1 MIVMSTISN
10 NRAVSSRNRMAGL
23 MSGLETEELVKAM
36 TANTKNRINSKQQK
50 LQTLQ
55 WKQDGYR
62 SIISK
67 IKDFQNKYLNLDSDT
82 SIKANKILKKCI
94 STSSNDKITATA
106 AAGAVPAKYTI
117 REAAAAK
124 TASVTS
130 GGSVAGGSI
139 KLDFSDA
146 KNGKNYEVKIKLDG
160 AQRTIVFAGGK
171 DAAETQQNFL
181 DAANSAISDIVHTG
195 QKFEINDESRM
206 VFNGAGDGIYHVF
219 EITDGGD
226 NMEEGLGI
234 DGDRISRISNSAK
247 LGDIGFNN
255 KLVSEDGKYNIN
267 INGVSFE
274 FTEDTTVSEMVNK
287 INTSDAGVKIT
298 FSNVS
303 QSFTLETKDTGA
315 GQELNLYQTGGT
327 LLNSLFNISSDK
339 LGVSSADS
347 AKIEYAI
354 NGSYTQKIDD
364 TKLKSGFE
372 STDDKFKFTLN
383 IDGKDRTFEW
393 DLSDVLKKKDDGEE
407 YTTTEISKAL
417 QAKLDAELAEDD
429 MGGRDVI
436 DLEIKYDSNGLTLTS
451 YDHKFTV
458 VDSNFAL
465 EPGKTNERMV
475 NGDEMYVIAP
485 GVKNMKFKV
494 GDDEIEVTAS
504 KEAGISIKDLADKG
518 LFNIRSD
525 GTLVASREVTAADDN
540 AKAMFDKYFG
550 GKETL
555 VPATSS
561 DVYTAYGSN
570 STLEVSTD
578 GENFTKYTSA
588 TNLFTFDGTTINL
601 TDVKEFK
608 AETDED
614 FITVETKKDSSG
626 IKDVIKGFVEDYN
639 KLIEDLYKE
648 VNTKRPQKNKAYFD
662 PLTDE
667 QKDEMESDE
676 IEKWEEQA
684 KQGLLYR
691 DNNIQK
697 FLSEIRGVMAKGIG
711 GFTLKDMG
719 VELTKDWRDNG
730 KLEIKEDKLDSAI
743 EAYGDKI
750 ADFFTGPDGLASR
763 LESTIDKAIS
773 TKTKRYG
780 YLTSLAGMENTKT
793 DTDNQ
798 IYKEMQSIQSIIDKL
813 NEKYEKEQ
821 DRYWNQFTA
830 LEKYMAQMQQQ
841 ASYFMQE

>member
-1 MIVMSTISN
+1 MSTIS
-10 NRAVSSRNRMAGL
+10 SSQNRMAGL
-23 MSGLETEELVKAM
+23 ISGLETEDLVKAM

-67 IKDFQNKYLNLDSDT
+67 ISDFKNKYLDLTSSS
-82 SIKANKILKKCI
+82 SIKANAILKKCLA
-94 STSSNDKITATA
+94 TSSNDKISATA
-106 AAGAVPAKYTI
+106 SAGATPAKYTI
-117 REAAAAK
+117 REATAAK
-124 TASVTS
+124 TASVNS
-130 GGSVAGGSI
+130 GGAVAGGSI
-139 KLDFSDA
+139 KLDCEKA
-146 KNGKNYEVKIKLDG
+146 KKGKNYEVTLKLDG
-160 AQRTIVFAGGK
+160 AEKTIVFTGGANA
-171 DAAETQQNFL
+171 DETKQNFL
-181 DAANSAISDIVHTG
+181 DAANNAISDITRPN
-195 QKFEINDESRM
+195 QKFVINDESRL
-206 VFNGAGDGIYHVF
+206 VFDGAGDNIYHTF
-219 EITDGGD
+219 EITNGGE
-226 NMEEGLGI
+226 NMKEALGL
-234 DGDRISRISNSAK
+234 DSDKISRVSKSAK
-247 LGDIGFNN
+247 LGEIGFNN

-274 FTEDTTVSEMVNK
+274 FTEDTTVAEMMNK
-287 INTSDAGVKIT
+287 INASDAGVT
-298 FSNVS
+298 MSFSTVN

-315 GQELNLYQTGGT
+315 GQELNMYQTGGN

-364 TKLKSGFE
+364 TKLKSGFDE
-372 STDDKFKFTLN
+372 GEKFSFTLN
-383 IDGKDRTFEW
+383 IDGKDRKFEW
-393 DLSDVLKKKDDGEE
+393 DMSDILPKKEDGEE
-407 YTTTEISKAL
+407 YSAKEINASLQEKLAL
-417 QAKLDAELAEDD
+417 ELADD
-429 MGGRDVI
+429 SMAGKNVL
-436 DLEIKYDSNGLTLTS
+436 DLEISYGSNGLTLS
-451 YDHKFTV
+451 SSDHKFTV
-458 VDSNFAL
+458 VDSNFGL
-465 EPGKTNERMV
+465 EVGKTNEKMV

-485 GVKNMKFKV
+485 DVKSMKFKV
-494 GDDEIEVTAS
+494 GDEEIEVTAS
-504 KEAGISIKDLADKG
+504 KKAGISIKDLADKG

-525 GTLVASREVTAADDN
+525 GTLVATGEITAVDDN
-540 AKAMFDKYFG
+540 AKAMFEKYFG

-555 VPATSS
+555 SPAADN

-578 GENFTKYTSA
+578 GENFTTYTSA

-601 TDVKEFK
+601 TNVKEFK

-614 FITVETKKDSSG
+614 YITVETKKDNSG
-626 IKDVIKGFVEDYN
+626 IKDVLKSFVEDYN
-639 KLIEDLYKE
+639 KLLEDLYKE

-667 QKDEMESDE
+667 QKEEMDDKE

-697 FLSEIRGVMAKGIG
+697 FLSEIRGVMSSAIG
-711 GFTLKDMG
+711 GFTLRDMG
-719 VELTKDWRDNG
+719 IKLTSDWRDNG
-730 KLEIKEDKLDSAI
+730 KLEIDEAKMDSAI

-750 ADFFTGPDGLASR
+750 ADFFTGTNGLAAK
-763 LESTIDKAIS
+763 LENTVDKAIS
-773 TKTKRYG
+773 TKTKKYG
-780 YLTSLAGMENTKT
+780 YLTSLAGMTNTKT

-798 IYKEMQSIQSIIDKL
+798 IYKEMQSIQKIIDKL

-821 DRYWNQFTA
+821 DRYWKQFTA
-830 LEKYMAQMQQQ
+830 LEKYMSVMQQQ

>member
-1 MIVMSTISN
+1 MSTISN
-10 NRAVSSRNRMAGL
+10 NSNRSVSSPNRMAGL
-23 MSGLETEELVKAM
+23 MSGLETEDIVKAM
-36 TANTKNRINSKQQK
+36 SANTKNRINSKQQK

-67 IKDFQNKYLNLDSDT
+67 ISDFKNKYLDLTSSS
-82 SIKANKILKKCI
+82 SIKANAILKKCLA
-94 STSSNDKITATA
+94 TSSNDKITATA
-106 AAGAVPAKYTI
+106 SAGATPAKYTI
-117 REAAAAK
+117 REATAAK
-124 TASVTS
+124 TASVSS

-146 KNGKNYEVKIKLDG
+146 KRGKNYEVNVKLDG
-160 AQRTIVFAGGK
+160 AVKTVVFTGG
-171 DAAETQQNFL
+171 ANAEETKQNFL
-181 DAANSAISDIVHTG
+181 DAANNAISDIVHTG

-206 VFNGAGDGIYHVF
+206 VFNGAGDKIYHTF

-226 NMEEGLGI
+226 NMEEALGI
-234 DGDRISRISNSAK
+234 DGDRISRISKSAK
-247 LGDIGFNN
+247 LGEIGFDN

-274 FTEDTTVSEMVNK
+274 FTEDTTVSEMLNK
-287 INTSDAGVKIT
+287 INTSNAGVT
-298 FSNVS
+298 MSFSTVN

-315 GQELNLYQTGGT
+315 GQELNIYQTGGT

-364 TKLKSGFE
+364 SKLKNGFE
-372 STDDKFKFTLN
+372 ETDDKFKFTLN

-407 YTTTEISKAL
+407 YSTTEISKAL
-417 QAKLDAELAEDD
+417 QAKLDMELAEDD
-429 MGGRDVI
+429 MNGRDVI

-451 YDHKFTV
+451 NDHKFTI

-465 EPGKTNERMV
+465 DVGKTNEKMV

-485 GVKNMKFKV
+485 DVKSMKFKV
-494 GDDEIEVTAS
+494 GDEEIEVTAS
-504 KEAGISIKDLADKG
+504 KNAGISIKDLADKG

-525 GTLVASREVTAADDN
+525 GTLVASREVTAVDDN
-540 AKAMFDKYFG
+540 AKDMFDKYFG

-555 VPATSS
+555 VPAAGN

-570 STLEVSTD
+570 STIDVSTD
-578 GENFTKYTSA
+578 GEHFTTYTSA

-601 TDVKEFK
+601 TNVKEFK

-614 FITVETKKDSSG
+614 YITVETKKDTSG
-626 IKDVIKGFVEDYN
+626 IKDVLKGFVEDYN
-639 KLIEDLYKE
+639 NLIGDLYKE
-648 VNTKRPQKNKAYFD
+648 VSTKRPQKNKAYFD

-667 QKDEMESDE
+667 QKDEMDADE
-676 IEKWEEQA
+676 IEKWEDQA

-697 FLSEIRGVMAKGIG
+697 FLTEIRGVMSRGIG
-711 GFTLKDMG
+711 GFTLRDMG
-719 VELTKDWRDNG
+719 IKLTDNWRDNG
-730 KLEIKEDKLDSAI
+730 KLEIDEAKMDSAI

-750 ADFFTGPDGLASR
+750 ADFFTGSDGLAAR
-763 LESTIDKAIS
+763 LERTVDKAIS
-773 TKTKRYG
+773 TKTKNYG

-798 IYKEMQSIQSIIDKL
+798 IYKEMQSIQNIIDKL
-813 NEKYEKEQ
+813 NEKYESEQ
-821 DRYWNQFTA
+821 ERYWSQFTA

>member
-1 MIVMSTISN
+1 MSTISN
-10 NRAVSSRNRMAGL
+10 NTNRATSSRNRMAGL
-23 MSGLETEELVKAM
+23 ISGLETEDLVKAM
-36 TANTKNRINSKQQK
+36 SANTKNRINSKQQK

-67 IKDFQNKYLNLDSDT
+67 ISDFKNKYLDLTSSS
-82 SIKANKILKKCI
+82 SIKANAILKKCLA
-94 STSSNDKITATA
+94 TSSNDKITATA
-106 AAGAVPAKYTI
+106 SAGATPAKYTI
-117 REAAAAK
+117 REASAAK

-130 GGSVAGGSI
+130 GGAVAGGSI

-146 KNGKNYEVKIKLDG
+146 KKDKNYEVKIKLDG
-160 AQRTIVFAGGK
+160 ATKTIVFAGG
-171 DAAETQQNFL
+171 ANEAETKQNFL
-181 DAANSAISDIVHTG
+181 DAANNAIADIVRPN

-206 VFNGAGDGIYHVF
+206 VFNGAGDNIYHTF
-219 EITDGGD
+219 EITDGGE
-226 NMEEGLGI
+226 NMEEALGI
-234 DGDRISRISNSAK
+234 DGDRISRISKSAK

-255 KLVSEDGKYNIN
+255 KLVSEDGKFNIN
-267 INGVSFE
+267 INGIAFE
-274 FTEDTTVSEMVNK
+274 FTEDTTVSEMLNT
-287 INTSDAGVKIT
+287 INTSDAGVTIS
-298 FSNVS
+298 FSTVG

-315 GQELNLYQTGGT
+315 GQELNMYQTGGN

-364 TKLKSGFE
+364 TKLKNGF
-372 STDDKFKFTLN
+372 DDGEKFTFTLN
-383 IDGKDRTFEW
+383 IDGKDRKFEW
-393 DLSDVLKKKDDGEE
+393 DLSKVLKKRDDGEE
-407 YTTTEISKAL
+407 YSASEINKAL
-417 QAKLDAELAEDD
+417 QNKLKTELADD
-429 MGGRDVI
+429 SASGKDVL
-436 DLEIKYDSNGLTLTS
+436 DLDIKYDANGLTLS
-451 YDHKFTV
+451 SSDHKFTV

-465 EPGKTNERMV
+465 EVGKTNERMV

-485 GVKNMKFKV
+485 DVKSMKFKV
-494 GDDEIEVTAS
+494 GDNEIEVTAS
-504 KEAGISIKDLADKG
+504 KKAGISIKDLADKG

-525 GTLVASREVTAADDN
+525 GTLVASTEVTALDDN
-540 AKAMFDKYFG
+540 AKAMFEKYFG

-555 VPATSS
+555 TPAADN

-578 GENFTKYTSA
+578 GEHFTTYTSA

-601 TDVKEFK
+601 SNVKEFK

-614 FITVETKKDSSG
+614 YITVETKKDTSG
-626 IKDVIKGFVEDYN
+626 IKDVLKGFVEDYN

-667 QKDEMESDE
+667 QKEEMDADE
-676 IEKWEEQA
+676 IEKWEDQA

-697 FLSEIRGVMAKGIG
+697 FLTEIRGVMSRGID
-711 GFTLKDMG
+711 GFTLRDMG
-719 VELTKDWRDNG
+719 IKLTDNWRDNG
-730 KLEIKEDKLDSAI
+730 KLEIDEAKMDSAI

-750 ADFFTGPDGLASR
+750 ADFFTGPNGLAAK

-773 TKTKRYG
+773 TKTKKYG

-798 IYKEMQSIQSIIDKL
+798 IYKEMQSIQNIIDKL

>member
-1 MIVMSTISN
+1 MSSP
-10 NRAVSSRNRMAGL
+10 NRMAGL
-23 MSGLETEELVKAM
+23 MSGLETEDIVKAM
-36 TANTKNRINSKQQK
+36 SANTKNRINSKQQK

-67 IKDFQNKYLNLDSDT
+67 ISDFKNKYLDLTSSS
-82 SIKANKILKKCI
+82 SIKANAILKKCLA
-94 STSSNDKITATA
+94 TSSNDKITATA
-106 AAGAVPAKYTI
+106 SAGATPAKYTI
-117 REAAAAK
+117 REATAAK
-124 TASVTS
+124 TASVSS

-146 KNGKNYEVKIKLDG
+146 KRGKNYEVNVKLDG
-160 AQRTIVFAGGK
+160 AVKTVVFTGG
-171 DAAETQQNFL
+171 ANAEETKQNFL
-181 DAANSAISDIVHTG
+181 DAANNAISDIVHTG

-206 VFNGAGDGIYHVF
+206 VFNGAGDKIYHTF

-226 NMEEGLGI
+226 NMEEALGI
-234 DGDRISRISNSAK
+234 DGDRISRISKSAK
-247 LGDIGFNN
+247 LGEIGFDN

-274 FTEDTTVSEMVNK
+274 FTEDTTVSEMLNK
-287 INTSDAGVKIT
+287 INTSNAGVT
-298 FSNVS
+298 MSFSTVN

-315 GQELNLYQTGGT
+315 GQELNIYQTGGT

-364 TKLKSGFE
+364 SKLKNGFE
-372 STDDKFKFTLN
+372 ETDDKFKFTLN

-407 YTTTEISKAL
+407 YSTTEISKAL
-417 QAKLDAELAEDD
+417 QAKLDMELAEDD
-429 MGGRDVI
+429 MNGRDVI

-451 YDHKFTV
+451 NDHKFTI

-465 EPGKTNERMV
+465 DVGKTNEKMV

-485 GVKNMKFKV
+485 DVKSMKFKV
-494 GDDEIEVTAS
+494 GDEEIEVTAS
-504 KEAGISIKDLADKG
+504 KNAGISIKDLADKG

-525 GTLVASREVTAADDN
+525 GTLVASREVTAVDDN
-540 AKAMFDKYFG
+540 AKDMFDKYFG

-555 VPATSS
+555 VPAAGN

-570 STLEVSTD
+570 STIDVSTD
-578 GENFTKYTSA
+578 GEHFTTYTSA

-601 TDVKEFK
+601 TNVKEFK

-614 FITVETKKDSSG
+614 YITVETKKDTSG
-626 IKDVIKGFVEDYN
+626 IKDVLKGFVEDYN
-639 KLIEDLYKE
+639 NLIGDLYKE
-648 VNTKRPQKNKAYFD
+648 VSTKRPQKNKAYFD

-667 QKDEMESDE
+667 QKDEMDADE
-676 IEKWEEQA
+676 IEKWEDQA

-697 FLSEIRGVMAKGIG
+697 FLTEIRGVMSRGIG
-711 GFTLKDMG
+711 GFTLRDMG
-719 VELTKDWRDNG
+719 IKLTDNWRDNG
-730 KLEIKEDKLDSAI
+730 KLEIDEAKMDSAI

-750 ADFFTGPDGLASR
+750 ADFFTGSDGLAAR
-763 LESTIDKAIS
+763 LERTVDKAIS
-773 TKTKRYG
+773 TKTKNYG

-798 IYKEMQSIQSIIDKL
+798 IYKEMQSIQNIIDKL
-813 NEKYEKEQ
+813 NEKYESEQ
-821 DRYWNQFTA
+821 ERYWSQFTA

>member
-1 MIVMSTISN
+1 MSTISN
-10 NRAVSSRNRMAGL
+10 NSSRSVSSPNRMAGL
-23 MSGLETEELVKAM
+23 MSGLETEDIVKAM

-67 IKDFQNKYLNLDSDT
+67 ISDFKDKYLNLT
-82 SIKANKILKKCI
+82 SSSSVKANAILKKCLT
-94 STSSNDKITATA
+94 TSSNDKITATA
-106 AAGAVPAKYTI
+106 SAGATPAKYTI

-124 TASVTS
+124 TASVSS

-146 KNGKNYEVKIKLDG
+146 KEGKNYEVKVKLDG
-160 AQRTIVFAGGK
+160 SVKTVVFTGG
-171 DAAETQQNFL
+171 ANAEETKQNFL
-181 DAANSAISDIVHTG
+181 DAANNAISDIVHTG

-206 VFNGAGDGIYHVF
+206 VFNGNGDNIYHTF
-219 EITDGGD
+219 EITDGGA

-234 DGDRISRISNSAK
+234 DGDRISRISKSAK
-247 LGDIGFNN
+247 LGDIGFDN

-274 FTEDTTVSEMVNK
+274 FTEDTTVSEMLNK
-287 INTSDAGVKIT
+287 INTSDAGVT
-298 FSNVS
+298 MSFSTVG
-303 QSFTLETKDTGA
+303 QSFTLESKDTGA
-315 GQELNLYQTGGT
+315 GQELNIYQTGGT

-364 TKLKSGFE
+364 SKLKSGFE

-393 DLSDVLKKKDDGEE
+393 DMSDILPKPDDGEE
-407 YTTTEISKAL
+407 YSASEINAAL
-417 QAKLDAELAEDD
+417 QDKLALQLADDDVAGKGKLDLK
-429 MGGRDVI
+429 I
-436 DLEIKYDSNGLTLTS
+436 SYDSNGLTLTS

-485 GVKNMKFKV
+485 DVKSMKFKV
-494 GDDEIEVTAS
+494 GGNEIEVTAS
-504 KEAGISIKDLADKG
+504 KNTGISIKDLADNG

-525 GTLVASREVTAADDN
+525 GTLVASCEITAVDDN

-555 VPATSS
+555 VPALDN

-570 STLEVSTD
+570 STIDVSTD
-578 GENFTKYTSA
+578 GEHFTTYTSA

-614 FITVETKKDSSG
+614 YITVETQKDTSG
-626 IKDVIKGFVEDYN
+626 IKDVLKGFVEDYN
-639 KLIEDLYKE
+639 KLLEDLYGE
-648 VNTKRPQKNKAYFD
+648 INTKRPQKNKAYFD

-667 QKDEMESDE
+667 QKDEMDADE

-697 FLSEIRGVMAKGIG
+697 FLTEIRGVMSVGIN
-711 GFTLKDMG
+711 GFTLRDMG
-719 VELTKDWRDNG
+719 IKLTDNWRDNG
-730 KLEIKEDKLDSAI
+730 KLEIDESKMDSAI

-750 ADFFTGPDGLASR
+750 ADFFTGENGLAAK
-763 LESTIDKAIS
+763 LENTIDKAIS
-773 TKTKRYG
+773 TRTKKYG
-780 YLTSLAGMENTKT
+780 YLTSLAGMANTKT

-798 IYKEMQSIQSIIDKL
+798 IYKQMQSIQDIIDKL
-813 NEKYEKEQ
+813 NEKYESEQ
-821 DRYWNQFTA
+821 ERYWSQFTA

>member
-1 MIVMSTISN
+1 MSTISN
-10 NRAVSSRNRMAGL
+10 NSNRSVSSPNRMAGL
-23 MSGLETEELVKAM
+23 MSGLETEDIVKAM

-67 IKDFQNKYLNLDSDT
+67 ISDFKNKYLDLTSSS
-82 SIKANKILKKCI
+82 SIKANAILKKCLA
-94 STSSNDKITATA
+94 TSSNDKITATA
-106 AAGAVPAKYTI
+106 SAGATPAKYTI
-117 REAAAAK
+117 REATAAK
-124 TASVTS
+124 TASVSS

-146 KNGKNYEVKIKLDG
+146 KRGKNYEVNVKLDG
-160 AQRTIVFAGGK
+160 AVKTVVFTGG
-171 DAAETQQNFL
+171 ANAEETKQNFL
-181 DAANSAISDIVHTG
+181 DAANNAISDIVHTG

-206 VFNGAGDGIYHVF
+206 VFNGAGDKIYHTF

-226 NMEEGLGI
+226 NMEEALGI
-234 DGDRISRISNSAK
+234 DGDRISRISKSAK
-247 LGDIGFNN
+247 LGEIGFDN

-274 FTEDTTVSEMVNK
+274 FTEDTTVSEMLNK
-287 INTSDAGVKIT
+287 INTSNAGVT
-298 FSNVS
+298 MSFSTVG

-315 GQELNLYQTGGT
+315 GQELNIYQTGGT

-364 TKLKSGFE
+364 SKLKNGFE
-372 STDDKFKFTLN
+372 ETDDKFKFTLN

-393 DLSDVLKKKDDGEE
+393 DMSDILPKPDDGEE
-407 YTTTEISKAL
+407 YSASEINAAL
-417 QAKLDAELAEDD
+417 QDKLALQLADDDMAGKGKLDLK
-429 MGGRDVI
+429 I
-436 DLEIKYDSNGLTLTS
+436 SYDSNGLTLTS
-451 YDHKFTV
+451 YDHKFTI

-465 EPGKTNERMV
+465 DPGKTNEKMV

-485 GVKNMKFKV
+485 DVKSMKFKV
-494 GDDEIEVTAS
+494 GDEEIEVTAS
-504 KEAGISIKDLADKG
+504 KKAGISIKDLADKG

-525 GTLVASREVTAADDN
+525 GTLVASREVTAVDDN

-555 VPATSS
+555 VPAAGN

-570 STLEVSTD
+570 STIDVSTD
-578 GENFTKYTSA
+578 GEHFTTYTSA

-601 TDVKEFK
+601 TNVKEFK

-614 FITVETKKDSSG
+614 YITVETKKDTSG
-626 IKDVIKGFVEDYN
+626 IKDVLKGFVEDYN
-639 KLIEDLYKE
+639 NLIGDLYKE
-648 VNTKRPQKNKAYFD
+648 VSTKRPQKNKAYFD

-667 QKDEMESDE
+667 QKDEMDADE
-676 IEKWEEQA
+676 IEKWEDQA

-697 FLSEIRGVMAKGIG
+697 FLTEIRGVMSRGIN
-711 GFTLKDMG
+711 GFTLRDMG
-719 VELTKDWRDNG
+719 IKLTDNWRDNG
-730 KLEIKEDKLDSAI
+730 KLEIDEAKMDSAI

-750 ADFFTGPDGLASR
+750 ADFFTGSDGLAAR
-763 LESTIDKAIS
+763 LEKTVDKAIS
-773 TKTKRYG
+773 TKTKNYG

-798 IYKEMQSIQSIIDKL
+798 IYKEMQSIQNIIDKL
-813 NEKYEKEQ
+813 NEKYESEQ
-821 DRYWNQFTA
+821 ERYWSQFTA

>member
-1 MIVMSTISN
+1 MSTISN
-10 NRAVSSRNRMAGL
+10 NSNRAVSSRNRMAGL
-23 MSGLETEELVKAM
+23 MSGLETEDIVKAM
-36 TANTKNRINSKQQK
+36 TANTKSRINSRQQK

-67 IKDFQNKYLNLDSDT
+67 IKDFQDKYLNLT
-82 SIKANKILKKCI
+82 SPTSVKANAILKKRI
-94 STSSNDKITATA
+94 STSSNEKITATA
-106 AAGAVPAKYTI
+106 AAGASPAKYTI

-130 GGSVAGGSI
+130 GGAVAGGSI

-146 KNGKNYEVKIKLDG
+146 KKDKNYEVKIKLDG
-160 AQRTIVFAGGK
+160 AQKTIVFTGGK
-171 DAAETQQNFL
+171 NAAETQQNFL
-181 DAANSAISDIVHTG
+181 DAANNAISDIVHTG
-195 QKFEINDESRM
+195 QKFGINDESRM

-219 EITDGGD
+219 EVTDGGA
-226 NMEEGLGI
+226 NMKEGLGL

-287 INTSDAGVKIT
+287 INASDAGVKMT

-315 GQELNLYQTGGT
+315 GQELNMYQTGGN

-339 LGVSSADS
+339 LGTSSADS

-364 TKLKSGFE
+364 TKLKNGF
-372 STDDKFKFTLN
+372 DDGEKFTFTLN
-383 IDGKDRTFEW
+383 IDGKDRKFEW
-393 DLSDVLKKKDDGEE
+393 DLSKVLKKRNDGET
-407 YTTTEISKAL
+407 YSATEINEAIQSELKM
-417 QAKLDAELAEDD
+417 ELAVDD
-429 MGGRDVI
+429 VTGKGKL

-451 YDHKFTV
+451 NDHKFTV

-465 EPGKTNERMV
+465 EVGKTNEKMV
-475 NGDEMYVIAP
+475 TGDEMYVIAP
-485 GVKNMKFKV
+485 GVESMKFKV
-494 GDDEIEVTAS
+494 GDEEIEVTAS
-504 KEAGISIKDLADKG
+504 KKAGISIKDLADKG

-525 GTLVASREVTAADDN
+525 GTLVATGEITAVDTN
-540 AKAMFDKYFG
+540 AKAMFEKYFG

-555 VPATSS
+555 SPATDN
-561 DVYTAYGSN
+561 DVFTAYGSN

-614 FITVETKKDSSG
+614 LITVETKKDTSG

-648 VNTKRPQKNKAYFD
+648 TSTKRPQKNKAYFD

-667 QKDEMESDE
+667 QKDEMDADE

-697 FLSEIRGVMAKGIG
+697 FLSEIRGVMSRGIN

-719 VELTKDWRDNG
+719 VQLTENWRDNG

-750 ADFFTGPDGLASR
+750 ADFFTGSDGLAAR

-773 TKTKRYG
+773 TKTKKYG

>member
-1 MIVMSTISN
+1 MSTISN
-10 NRAVSSRNRMAGL
+10 STNRAASSRNRMAGL

-67 IKDFQNKYLNLDSDT
+67 ISEFKDKYLNLDSST
-82 SIKANKILKKCI
+82 SIKANKVLKKCVA
-94 STSSNDKITATA
+94 TSSSEKITAAA
-106 AAGAVPAKYTI
+106 AAGASPAKYTI
-117 REAAAAK
+117 REAASAK
-124 TASVTS
+124 TASVSS

-146 KNGKNYEVKIKLDG
+146 VEGKNYEVKVKLDG
-160 AQRTIVFAGGK
+160 AVKTVVFTGGK
-171 DAAETQQNFL
+171 SISETKQNFL
-181 DAANSAISDIVHTG
+181 DAANNAISDIVHTG
-195 QKFEINDESRM
+195 QKFEINNESRM
-206 VFNGAGDGIYHVF
+206 VFNGAGDNIYHVF
-219 EITDGGD
+219 EITDGGKG
-226 NMEEGLGI
+226 MKEGLGL

-247 LGDIGFNN
+247 LGDIGFKN
-255 KLVSEDGKYNIN
+255 KLFSEDGKYNIN

-287 INTSDAGVKIT
+287 INTSDAGVKMT

-315 GQELNLYQTGGT
+315 GQELSMYQTGGN

-339 LGVSSADS
+339 LGTSSADS

-364 TKLKSGFE
+364 TKLKNGFDE
-372 STDDKFKFTLN
+372 GEKFTFTLN
-383 IDGKDRTFEW
+383 IDGKDRKFDW
-393 DLSDVLKKKDDGEE
+393 DLSEKLPKRDDGEE
-407 YTTTEISKAL
+407 YTAKDINAVLQEELAL
-417 QAKLDAELAEDD
+417 QLADEDMAGKGKL
-429 MGGRDVI
+429 
-436 DLEIKYDSNGLTLTS
+436 DLEISYDSNGLTLS
-451 YDHKFTV
+451 SDDHKLTV
-458 VDSNFAL
+458 VDSNFGL
-465 EPGKTNERMV
+465 DVGKTNEKMV

-485 GVKNMKFKV
+485 GVKSMKFKV
-494 GDDEIEVTAS
+494 GDKEVEVTAS
-504 KEAGISIKDLADKG
+504 KKTGISIKDLADKG

-525 GTLVASREVTAADDN
+525 GTLVATGEITAVDAN
-540 AKAMFDKYFG
+540 AKAMFKKYFD

-555 VPATSS
+555 SPATEN
-561 DVYTAYGSN
+561 DVFTSYGSN
-570 STLEVSTD
+570 SVLEVSTD
-578 GENFTKYTSA
+578 GETFTKYTSA

-601 TDVKEFK
+601 SNVKEFK

-614 FITVETKKDSSG
+614 LITVETKKDSSG

-667 QKDEMESDE
+667 QKEEMDDDE

-691 DNNIQK
+691 DSTVEK
-697 FLSEIRGVMAKGIG
+697 FLSEIRNVMSRGIG
-711 GFTLKDMG
+711 GFTLRDMG
-719 VELTKDWRDNG
+719 VQLTENWRDNG

-750 ADFFTGPDGLASR
+750 AEFFTGSDGLAAR
-763 LESTIDKAIS
+763 LEKTIDKAIS
-773 TKTKRYG
+773 TKTKNYG

-798 IYKEMQSIQSIIDKL
+798 IYKEMKSIQDIIDKL

-821 DRYWNQFTA
+821 ERYWSQFTA

>member
-62 SIISK
+62 SVISK
-67 IKDFQNKYLNLDSDT
+67 IKDFQDKYLNLT
-82 SIKANKILKKCI
+82 SPTSVKANAILKKCT

-106 AAGAVPAKYTI
+106 SAGATPAKYTI
-117 REAAAAK
+117 REATAAK

-160 AQRTIVFAGGK
+160 AEKTIVFTGGK

-181 DAANSAISDIVHTG
+181 DAANNAISDVVHTG

-206 VFNGAGDGIYHVF
+206 VFNGAGDDIYHVF
-219 EITDGGD
+219 EITDGGE
-226 NMEEGLGI
+226 NMKEGLGI
-234 DGDRISRISNSAK
+234 DGDRISRVSNSAK
-247 LGDIGFNN
+247 LGDIGFKN

-303 QSFTLETKDTGA
+303 QSFTLETKNTGA
-315 GQELNLYQTGGT
+315 GQELSLYQTGGT

-347 AKIEYAI
+347 AKIEYTI

-364 TKLKSGFE
+364 SKLKNGF
-372 STDDKFKFTLN
+372 DDGEKFKFTLN

-393 DLSDVLKKKDDGEE
+393 DLSEKLPKRDDGEE
-407 YTTTEISKAL
+407 YTAKNINAVLQEELAL
-417 QAKLDAELAEDD
+417 QLADDGMNGKEKL
-429 MGGRDVI
+429 

-451 YDHKFTV
+451 NDHKFTV

-485 GVKNMKFKV
+485 GVKSMKFKV
-494 GDDEIEVTAS
+494 GDEEIEVTAS
-504 KEAGISIKDLADKG
+504 KKEGISIKDLADKG

-525 GTLVASREVTAADDN
+525 GTLVASREVTAVDDN
-540 AKAMFDKYFG
+540 AKAMFKKYFG

-555 VPATSS
+555 VPATSN

-578 GENFTKYTSA
+578 GEHFTKYTSA

-614 FITVETKKDSSG
+614 YITVETKKDTSG

-691 DNNIQK
+691 DTNIQK
-697 FLSEIRGVMAKGIG
+697 FLSEIRGVMSRGIG

-719 VELTKDWRDNG
+719 VQLTENWRDNG

-821 DRYWNQFTA
+821 NRYWNQFTT

>member
-1 MIVMSTISN
+1 MSSP
-10 NRAVSSRNRMAGL
+10 NRMAGL
-23 MSGLETEELVKAM
+23 MSGLETEDIVKAM

-67 IKDFQNKYLNLDSDT
+67 ISDFKNKYLDLTSSS
-82 SIKANKILKKCI
+82 SIKANAILKKCLA
-94 STSSNDKITATA
+94 TSSNDKITATA
-106 AAGAVPAKYTI
+106 SAGATPAKYTI
-117 REAAAAK
+117 REATAAK
-124 TASVTS
+124 TASVSS

-146 KNGKNYEVKIKLDG
+146 KRGKNYEVNVKLDG
-160 AQRTIVFAGGK
+160 AVKTVVFTGG
-171 DAAETQQNFL
+171 ANAEETKQNFL
-181 DAANSAISDIVHTG
+181 DAANNAISDIVHTG

-206 VFNGAGDGIYHVF
+206 VFNGAGDKIYHTF

-226 NMEEGLGI
+226 NMEEALGI
-234 DGDRISRISNSAK
+234 DGDRISRISKSAK
-247 LGDIGFNN
+247 LGEIGFDN

-274 FTEDTTVSEMVNK
+274 FTEDTTVSEMLNK
-287 INTSDAGVKIT
+287 INTSNAGVT
-298 FSNVS
+298 MSFSTVG

-315 GQELNLYQTGGT
+315 GQELNIYQTGGT

-347 AKIEYAI
+347 AKIEYAV

-364 TKLKSGFE
+364 TKLKSGFDE
-372 STDDKFKFTLN
+372 NDDKFKFTLN

-393 DLSDVLKKKDDGEE
+393 DMSDILPKPDDGEE
-407 YTTTEISKAL
+407 YSASEINAAL
-417 QAKLDAELAEDD
+417 QDKLALQLADDDMAGKGKLDLK
-429 MGGRDVI
+429 I
-436 DLEIKYDSNGLTLTS
+436 SYDSNGLTLTS
-451 YDHKFTV
+451 YDHKFTI

-465 EPGKTNERMV
+465 DPGKTNEKMV

-485 GVKNMKFKV
+485 DVKSMKFKV
-494 GDDEIEVTAS
+494 GDEEIEVTAS
-504 KEAGISIKDLADKG
+504 KKAGISIKDLADKG

-525 GTLVASREVTAADDN
+525 GTLVASREVTAVDDN

-555 VPATSS
+555 VPAAGN

-570 STLEVSTD
+570 STIDVSTD
-578 GENFTKYTSA
+578 GEHFTTYTSA

-601 TDVKEFK
+601 TNVKEFK

-614 FITVETKKDSSG
+614 YITVETKKDTSG
-626 IKDVIKGFVEDYN
+626 IKDVLKGFVEDYN
-639 KLIEDLYKE
+639 NLIGDLYKE
-648 VNTKRPQKNKAYFD
+648 VSTKRPQKNKAYFD

-667 QKDEMESDE
+667 QKDEMDADE
-676 IEKWEEQA
+676 IEKWEDQA

-697 FLSEIRGVMAKGIG
+697 FLTEIRGVMSRGIN
-711 GFTLKDMG
+711 GFTLRDMG
-719 VELTKDWRDNG
+719 IKLTDNWRDNG
-730 KLEIKEDKLDSAI
+730 KLEIDEAKMDSAI

-750 ADFFTGPDGLASR
+750 ADFFTGSDGLAAR
-763 LESTIDKAIS
+763 LEKTVDKAIS
-773 TKTKRYG
+773 TKTKNYG

-798 IYKEMQSIQSIIDKL
+798 IYKEMQSIQNIIDKL
-813 NEKYEKEQ
+813 NEKYESEQ
-821 DRYWNQFTA
+821 ERYWSQFTA

>member
-1 MIVMSTISN
+1 MSTISN
-10 NRAVSSRNRMAGL
+10 NSSRSVSSPNRMAGL
-23 MSGLETEELVKAM
+23 MSGLETEDIVKAM

-67 IKDFQNKYLNLDSDT
+67 ISDFKDKYLNLT
-82 SIKANKILKKCI
+82 SSSSVKANAILKKCLA
-94 STSSNDKITATA
+94 TSSNDKITATA
-106 AAGAVPAKYTI
+106 SAGATPAKYTI

-124 TASVTS
+124 TASVSS

-146 KNGKNYEVKIKLDG
+146 KEGKNYEVKVKLDG
-160 AQRTIVFAGGK
+160 SVKTVVFTGG
-171 DAAETQQNFL
+171 ANAEETKQNFL
-181 DAANSAISDIVHTG
+181 DAANNAISDIVHTG

-206 VFNGAGDGIYHVF
+206 VFNGNGDNIYHTF
-219 EITDGGD
+219 EITDGGA

-234 DGDRISRISNSAK
+234 DGDRISRISKSAK
-247 LGDIGFNN
+247 LGDIGFDN

-274 FTEDTTVSEMVNK
+274 FTEDTTVSEMLNK
-287 INTSDAGVKIT
+287 INTSDAGVT
-298 FSNVS
+298 MSFSTVG
-303 QSFTLETKDTGA
+303 QSFTLESKDTGA
-315 GQELNLYQTGGT
+315 GQELNIYQTGGT

-364 TKLKSGFE
+364 SKLKSGFE

-393 DLSDVLKKKDDGEE
+393 DLSDILPKPDDGEE
-407 YTTTEISKAL
+407 YSASEINAAL
-417 QAKLDAELAEDD
+417 QEKLDLQLADDD
-429 MGGRDVI
+429 MSGKEKL
-436 DLEIKYDSNGLTLTS
+436 DLKIKYDSTNGLTLTS

-475 NGDEMYVIAP
+475 NGDEMFVIAP
-485 GVKNMKFKV
+485 DVKSMKFKV
-494 GDDEIEVTAS
+494 GDEEIEVTAS
-504 KEAGISIKDLADKG
+504 KKAGISIKDLADKG

-525 GTLVASREVTAADDN
+525 GTLVASREVTAVDDN

-555 VPATSS
+555 VPAAGN

-570 STLEVSTD
+570 STIDVSTD
-578 GENFTKYTSA
+578 GEHFTTYTSA

-614 FITVETKKDSSG
+614 YITVETKKDTSG
-626 IKDVIKGFVEDYN
+626 IKDVLKGFVEDYN
-639 KLIEDLYKE
+639 KLLEDLYGE
-648 VNTKRPQKNKAYFD
+648 INTKRPQKNKAYFD

-667 QKDEMESDE
+667 QKDEMDADE

-697 FLSEIRGVMAKGIG
+697 FLTEIRGVMSVGIN
-711 GFTLKDMG
+711 GFTLRDMG
-719 VELTKDWRDNG
+719 IKLTDNWRDNG
-730 KLEIKEDKLDSAI
+730 KLEIDESKMDSAI

-750 ADFFTGPDGLASR
+750 ADFFTGENGLAAK
-763 LESTIDKAIS
+763 LENTIDKAIS
-773 TKTKRYG
+773 TRTKKYG
-780 YLTSLAGMENTKT
+780 YLTSLAGMANTKT

-798 IYKEMQSIQSIIDKL
+798 IYKQMQSIQDIIDKL
-813 NEKYEKEQ
+813 NEKYESEQ
-821 DRYWNQFTA
+821 ERYWSQFTA

>member
-1 MIVMSTISN
+1 MSTISN
-10 NRAVSSRNRMAGL
+10 NSSRSVSSPNRMAGL
-23 MSGLETEELVKAM
+23 MSGLETEDIVKAM

-67 IKDFQNKYLNLDSDT
+67 ISDFKDKYLNLT
-82 SIKANKILKKCI
+82 SSSSVKANAILKKCLA
-94 STSSNDKITATA
+94 TSSNDKITATA
-106 AAGAVPAKYTI
+106 SAGATPAKYTI

-124 TASVTS
+124 TASVSS

-146 KNGKNYEVKIKLDG
+146 KEGKNYEVKVKLDG
-160 AQRTIVFAGGK
+160 SVKTVVFTGG
-171 DAAETQQNFL
+171 ANAEETKQNFL
-181 DAANSAISDIVHTG
+181 DAANNAISDIVHTG

-206 VFNGAGDGIYHVF
+206 VFNGNGDNIYHTF
-219 EITDGGD
+219 EITDGGA

-234 DGDRISRISNSAK
+234 DGDRISRISKSAK
-247 LGDIGFNN
+247 LGDIGFDN

-274 FTEDTTVSEMVNK
+274 FTEDTTVSEMLNK
-287 INTSDAGVKIT
+287 INTSDAGVT
-298 FSNVS
+298 MSFSTVG
-303 QSFTLETKDTGA
+303 QSFTLESKDTGA
-315 GQELNLYQTGGT
+315 GQELNIYQTGGT

-364 TKLKSGFE
+364 SKLKSGFE

-393 DLSDVLKKKDDGEE
+393 DMSDILPKPNDGEE
-407 YTTTEISKAL
+407 YSASEINAAL
-417 QAKLDAELAEDD
+417 QDKLALQLADDDVAGKGKLDLK
-429 MGGRDVI
+429 I
-436 DLEIKYDSNGLTLTS
+436 SYDSNGLTLTS

-485 GVKNMKFKV
+485 DVKSMKFKV
-494 GDDEIEVTAS
+494 GGNEIEVTAS
-504 KEAGISIKDLADKG
+504 KNAGISIKDLADNG

-525 GTLVASREVTAADDN
+525 GTLVASCEVTAVDDN

-555 VPATSS
+555 VPALDN

-578 GENFTKYTSA
+578 GEHFTTYTSA

-614 FITVETKKDSSG
+614 YITVETKKDTSG
-626 IKDVIKGFVEDYN
+626 IKDVLKGFVEDYN
-639 KLIEDLYKE
+639 KLLEDLYGE
-648 VNTKRPQKNKAYFD
+648 INTKRPQKNKAYFD

-667 QKDEMESDE
+667 QKDEMDADE

-697 FLSEIRGVMAKGIG
+697 FLTEIRGVMSVGIN
-711 GFTLKDMG
+711 GFTLRDMG
-719 VELTKDWRDNG
+719 IKLTDNWRDNG
-730 KLEIKEDKLDSAI
+730 KLEIDESKMDSAI

-750 ADFFTGPDGLASR
+750 ADFFTGENGLAAK
-763 LESTIDKAIS
+763 LENTIDKAIS
-773 TKTKRYG
+773 TRTKKYG
-780 YLTSLAGMENTKT
+780 YLTSLAGMANTKT

-798 IYKEMQSIQSIIDKL
+798 IYKQMQSIQDIIDKL
-813 NEKYEKEQ
+813 NEKYESEQ
-821 DRYWNQFTA
+821 ERYWSQFTA

>member
-1 MIVMSTISN
+1 MSSP
-10 NRAVSSRNRMAGL
+10 NRMAGL
-23 MSGLETEELVKAM
+23 MSGLETEDIVKAM

-67 IKDFQNKYLNLDSDT
+67 ISDFKDKYLNLT
-82 SIKANKILKKCI
+82 SSSSVKANAILKKCLA
-94 STSSNDKITATA
+94 TSSNDKITATA
-106 AAGAVPAKYTI
+106 SAGATPAKYTI

-124 TASVTS
+124 TASVSS

-146 KNGKNYEVKIKLDG
+146 KEGKNYEVKVKLDG
-160 AQRTIVFAGGK
+160 SVKTVVFTGG
-171 DAAETQQNFL
+171 ANAEETKQNFL
-181 DAANSAISDIVHTG
+181 DAANNAISDIVHTG

-206 VFNGAGDGIYHVF
+206 VFNGNGDNIYHTF
-219 EITDGGD
+219 EITDGGA

-234 DGDRISRISNSAK
+234 DGDRISRISKSAK
-247 LGDIGFNN
+247 LGDIGFDN

-274 FTEDTTVSEMVNK
+274 FTEDTTVSEMLNK
-287 INTSDAGVKIT
+287 INTSDAGVT
-298 FSNVS
+298 MSFSTVG
-303 QSFTLETKDTGA
+303 QSFTLESKDTGA
-315 GQELNLYQTGGT
+315 GQELNIYQTGGT

-364 TKLKSGFE
+364 SKLKSGFE

-407 YTTTEISKAL
+407 YSTTEISKAL
-417 QAKLDAELAEDD
+417 QAKLDMELAEDD
-429 MGGRDVI
+429 MSGRDVI
-436 DLEIKYDSNGLTLTS
+436 DLEIEYDSNGLTLTS

-485 GVKNMKFKV
+485 DVKSMKFKV
-494 GDDEIEVTAS
+494 GGNEIEVTAS
-504 KEAGISIKDLADKG
+504 KNAGISIKDLADNG

-525 GTLVASREVTAADDN
+525 GTLVASCEITAVDDN

-555 VPATSS
+555 VPALDN

-570 STLEVSTD
+570 STIDVSTD
-578 GENFTKYTSA
+578 GEHFTTYTSA

-614 FITVETKKDSSG
+614 YITVETKKDTSG
-626 IKDVIKGFVEDYN
+626 IKDVLKGFVEDYN
-639 KLIEDLYKE
+639 KLLEDLYGE
-648 VNTKRPQKNKAYFD
+648 INTKRPQKNKAYFD

-667 QKDEMESDE
+667 QKDEMDADE

-697 FLSEIRGVMAKGIG
+697 FLTEIRGVMSVGIN
-711 GFTLKDMG
+711 GFTLRDMG
-719 VELTKDWRDNG
+719 IKLTDNWRDNG
-730 KLEIKEDKLDSAI
+730 KLEIDESKMDSAI

-750 ADFFTGPDGLASR
+750 ADFFTGENGLAAK
-763 LESTIDKAIS
+763 LENTIDKAIS
-773 TKTKRYG
+773 TRTKKYG
-780 YLTSLAGMENTKT
+780 YLTSLAGMANTKT

-798 IYKEMQSIQSIIDKL
+798 IYKQMQSIQDIIDKL
-813 NEKYEKEQ
+813 NEKYESEQ
-821 DRYWNQFTA
+821 ERYWSQFTT

>member
-1 MIVMSTISN
+1 MSTISN
-10 NRAVSSRNRMAGL
+10 NSNRSVSSPNRMAGL
-23 MSGLETEELVKAM
+23 MSGLETEDIVKAM

-67 IKDFQNKYLNLDSDT
+67 ISDFKNKYLDLTSSS
-82 SIKANKILKKCI
+82 SIKANAILKKCLA
-94 STSSNDKITATA
+94 TSSNDKITATA
-106 AAGAVPAKYTI
+106 SAGATPAKYTI
-117 REAAAAK
+117 REATAAK
-124 TASVTS
+124 TASVSS

-146 KNGKNYEVKIKLDG
+146 KRGKNYEVNVKLDG
-160 AQRTIVFAGGK
+160 AVKTVVFTGG
-171 DAAETQQNFL
+171 ANAEETKQNFL
-181 DAANSAISDIVHTG
+181 DAANNAISDIVHTG

-206 VFNGAGDGIYHVF
+206 VFNGAGDKIYHTF

-226 NMEEGLGI
+226 NMEEALGI
-234 DGDRISRISNSAK
+234 DGDRISRISKSAK
-247 LGDIGFNN
+247 LGEIGFDN

-274 FTEDTTVSEMVNK
+274 FTEDTTVPEKLNNN
-287 INTSDAGVKIT
+287 NTSNAAVT
-298 FSNVS
+298 MSFSTVG

-315 GQELNLYQTGGT
+315 GQELNIYQTGGT

-347 AKIEYAI
+347 AKIEYAV

-364 TKLKSGFE
+364 TKLKSGFDE
-372 STDDKFKFTLN
+372 NDDKFKFTLN

-393 DLSDVLKKKDDGEE
+393 DMSDILPKPDDGEE
-407 YTTTEISKAL
+407 YSASEINAAL
-417 QAKLDAELAEDD
+417 QDKLALQLADDDMAGKGKLDLK
-429 MGGRDVI
+429 I
-436 DLEIKYDSNGLTLTS
+436 SYDSNGLTLTS
-451 YDHKFTV
+451 YDHKFTI

-465 EPGKTNERMV
+465 DPGKTNEKMV

-485 GVKNMKFKV
+485 DVKSMKFKV
-494 GDDEIEVTAS
+494 GDEEIEVTAS
-504 KEAGISIKDLADKG
+504 KKAGISIKDLADKG

-525 GTLVASREVTAADDN
+525 GTLVASREVTAVDDN

-555 VPATSS
+555 VPAAGN

-570 STLEVSTD
+570 STIDVSTD
-578 GENFTKYTSA
+578 GEHFTTYTSA

-601 TDVKEFK
+601 TNVNEFK

-614 FITVETKKDSSG
+614 YITVETKKDTSG
-626 IKDVIKGFVEDYN
+626 IKDVLKGFVEDYN
-639 KLIEDLYKE
+639 NLIGDLYKE
-648 VNTKRPQKNKAYFD
+648 VSTKRPQKNKAYFD

-667 QKDEMESDE
+667 QKDEMDADE
-676 IEKWEEQA
+676 IEKWEDQA

-697 FLSEIRGVMAKGIG
+697 FLTEIRGVMSRGIN
-711 GFTLKDMG
+711 GFTLRDMG
-719 VELTKDWRDNG
+719 IKLTDNWRDNG
-730 KLEIKEDKLDSAI
+730 KLEIDEAKMDSAI

-750 ADFFTGPDGLASR
+750 ADFFTGSDGLAAR
-763 LESTIDKAIS
+763 LEKTVDKAIS
-773 TKTKRYG
+773 TKTKNYG

-798 IYKEMQSIQSIIDKL
+798 IYKEMQSIQNIIDKL
-813 NEKYEKEQ
+813 NEKYESEQ
-821 DRYWNQFTA
+821 ERYWSQFTA

>member
-1 MIVMSTISN
+1 MSTISN
-10 NRAVSSRNRMAGL
+10 NSNRSVSSPNRMAGL
-23 MSGLETEELVKAM
+23 MSGLETEDIVKAM

-67 IKDFQNKYLNLDSDT
+67 ISDFKNKYLDLT
-82 SIKANKILKKCI
+82 SSSSVKANAILKKCLA
-94 STSSNDKITATA
+94 TSSNDKITATA
-106 AAGAVPAKYTI
+106 SAGATPAKYTI
-117 REAAAAK
+117 REATAAK
-124 TASVTS
+124 TASVSS

-146 KNGKNYEVKIKLDG
+146 KRGKNYEVKVKLDG
-160 AQRTIVFAGGK
+160 AVKTVVFTGG
-171 DAAETQQNFL
+171 ANAEETKQNFL
-181 DAANSAISDIVHTG
+181 DAANNAISDIVHTG

-206 VFNGAGDGIYHVF
+206 VFNGAGDKIYHTF

-226 NMEEGLGI
+226 NMEEALGI
-234 DGDRISRISNSAK
+234 DGDRISRISKSAK
-247 LGDIGFNN
+247 LGEIGFDN

-274 FTEDTTVSEMVNK
+274 FTEDTTVSEMLNK
-287 INTSDAGVKIT
+287 INTSNAGVT
-298 FSNVS
+298 MSFSTVG

-315 GQELNLYQTGGT
+315 GQELNIYQTGGT

-364 TKLKSGFE
+364 TKLKSGFDE
-372 STDDKFKFTLN
+372 DDDKFKFTLN

-393 DLSDVLKKKDDGEE
+393 DMSDILPKPDDGEE
-407 YTTTEISKAL
+407 YSASEINAAL
-417 QAKLDAELAEDD
+417 QDKLALQLADDDMAGKGKLDLK
-429 MGGRDVI
+429 I
-436 DLEIKYDSNGLTLTS
+436 SYDSNGLTLTS
-451 YDHKFTV
+451 YDHKFTI

-465 EPGKTNERMV
+465 DPGKTNERMV

-485 GVKNMKFKV
+485 DVKSMKFKV
-494 GDDEIEVTAS
+494 GDYEIEVDAS
-504 KEAGISIKDLADKG
+504 KNAGISIKDLADNG

-525 GTLVASREVTAADDN
+525 GTLVASCEVTAVDDN
-540 AKAMFDKYFG
+540 AKALFSKYFG

-555 VPATSS
+555 VPALDN

-570 STLEVSTD
+570 STIDVSTD
-578 GENFTKYTSA
+578 GEHFTTYTSA

-601 TDVKEFK
+601 TNVKEFK

-614 FITVETKKDSSG
+614 YITVETKKDTSG
-626 IKDVIKGFVEDYN
+626 IKDVLKGFVEDYN
-639 KLIEDLYKE
+639 NLIGDLYKE
-648 VNTKRPQKNKAYFD
+648 VSTKRPQKNKAYFD

-667 QKDEMESDE
+667 QKDEMDADE
-676 IEKWEEQA
+676 IEKWEDQA

-697 FLSEIRGVMAKGIG
+697 FLTEIRGVMSRGIN
-711 GFTLKDMG
+711 GFTLRDMG
-719 VELTKDWRDNG
+719 IKLTDNWRDNG
-730 KLEIKEDKLDSAI
+730 KLEIDEAKMDSAI

-750 ADFFTGPDGLASR
+750 ADFFTGSDGLAAR
-763 LESTIDKAIS
+763 LEKTVDKAIS
-773 TKTKRYG
+773 TKTKNYG

-798 IYKEMQSIQSIIDKL
+798 IYKEMQSIQNIIDKL
-813 NEKYEKEQ
+813 NEKYESEQ
-821 DRYWNQFTA
+821 ERYWSQFTA

>member
-1 MIVMSTISN
+1 MSSP
-10 NRAVSSRNRMAGL
+10 NRMAGL
-23 MSGLETEELVKAM
+23 MSGLETEDIVKAM

-67 IKDFQNKYLNLDSDT
+67 ISDFKDKYLNLT
-82 SIKANKILKKCI
+82 SSSSVKANAILKKCLA
-94 STSSNDKITATA
+94 TSSNDKITATA
-106 AAGAVPAKYTI
+106 SAGATPAKYTI

-124 TASVTS
+124 TASVSS

-146 KNGKNYEVKIKLDG
+146 KEGKNYEVKVKLDG
-160 AQRTIVFAGGK
+160 SVKTVVFTGG
-171 DAAETQQNFL
+171 ANAEETKLNFL
-181 DAANSAISDIVHTG
+181 DAANNAISDIVHTG
-195 QKFEINDESRM
+195 QKFEINDESGM
-206 VFNGAGDGIYHVF
+206 VFNGNGDNIYHTF
-219 EITDGGD
+219 EITDGGA

-234 DGDRISRISNSAK
+234 DGDRISRISKSAK
-247 LGDIGFNN
+247 LGDIGFDN

-274 FTEDTTVSEMVNK
+274 FTEDTTVSEMLNK
-287 INTSDAGVKIT
+287 INTSDAGVT
-298 FSNVS
+298 MSFSTVG
-303 QSFTLETKDTGA
+303 QSFTLESKDTGA
-315 GQELNLYQTGGT
+315 GQELNIYQTGGT

-364 TKLKSGFE
+364 SKLKSGFE

-407 YTTTEISKAL
+407 YSTTEISKAL
-417 QAKLDAELAEDD
+417 QAKLDMELAEDD
-429 MGGRDVI
+429 MSGRDVI
-436 DLEIKYDSNGLTLTS
+436 DLEIEYDSNGLTLTS

-485 GVKNMKFKV
+485 DVKSMKFKV
-494 GDDEIEVTAS
+494 GGNEIEVTAS
-504 KEAGISIKDLADKG
+504 KNTGISIKDLADNG

-525 GTLVASREVTAADDN
+525 GTLVASCEITAVDDN

-555 VPATSS
+555 VPALDN

-570 STLEVSTD
+570 STIDVSTD
-578 GENFTKYTSA
+578 GEHFTTYTSA

-601 TDVKEFK
+601 TDVKKFK

-614 FITVETKKDSSG
+614 YITVETKKDTSG
-626 IKDVIKGFVEDYN
+626 IKDVLKGFVEDYN
-639 KLIEDLYKE
+639 KLLEDLYGE
-648 VNTKRPQKNKAYFD
+648 INTKRPQKNKAYFD

-667 QKDEMESDE
+667 QKDEMDADE

-697 FLSEIRGVMAKGIG
+697 FLTEIRGVMSVGIN
-711 GFTLKDMG
+711 GFTLRDMG
-719 VELTKDWRDNG
+719 IKLTDNWRDNG
-730 KLEIKEDKLDSAI
+730 KLEIDESKMDSAI

-750 ADFFTGPDGLASR
+750 ADFFTGENGLAAK
-763 LESTIDKAIS
+763 LENTIDKAIS
-773 TKTKRYG
+773 TRTKKYG
-780 YLTSLAGMENTKT
+780 YLTSLAGMANTKT

-798 IYKEMQSIQSIIDKL
+798 IYKQMQSIQDIIDKL
-813 NEKYEKEQ
+813 NEKYESEQ
-821 DRYWNQFTA
+821 ERYWSQFTA

>member
-1 MIVMSTISN
+1 MSSP
-10 NRAVSSRNRMAGL
+10 NRMAGL
-23 MSGLETEELVKAM
+23 MSGLETEDIVKAM

-67 IKDFQNKYLNLDSDT
+67 ISDFKNKYLDLTSSS
-82 SIKANKILKKCI
+82 SIKANAILKKCLA
-94 STSSNDKITATA
+94 TSSNDKITATA
-106 AAGAVPAKYTI
+106 SAGATPAKYTI
-117 REAAAAK
+117 REATAAK
-124 TASVTS
+124 TASVSS

-146 KNGKNYEVKIKLDG
+146 KRGKNYEVNVKLDG
-160 AQRTIVFAGGK
+160 AVKTVVFTGG
-171 DAAETQQNFL
+171 ANAEETKQNFL
-181 DAANSAISDIVHTG
+181 DAANNAISDIVHTG

-206 VFNGAGDGIYHVF
+206 VFNGAGDKIYHTF

-226 NMEEGLGI
+226 NMEEALGI
-234 DGDRISRISNSAK
+234 DGDRISRISKSAK
-247 LGDIGFNN
+247 LGEIGFDN

-274 FTEDTTVSEMVNK
+274 FTEDTTVSEMLNK
-287 INTSDAGVKIT
+287 INTSNAGVT
-298 FSNVS
+298 MSFSTVG

-315 GQELNLYQTGGT
+315 GQELNIYQTGGT

-347 AKIEYAI
+347 AKIEYAV

-364 TKLKSGFE
+364 TKLKSGFDE
-372 STDDKFKFTLN
+372 NDDKFKFTLN

-393 DLSDVLKKKDDGEE
+393 DMSDILPKPDDGEE
-407 YTTTEISKAL
+407 YSASEINAAL
-417 QAKLDAELAEDD
+417 QDKLALQLADDDMAGKGKLDLK
-429 MGGRDVI
+429 I
-436 DLEIKYDSNGLTLTS
+436 SYDSNGLTLTS
-451 YDHKFTV
+451 YDHKFTI

-465 EPGKTNERMV
+465 DPGKTNEKMV

-485 GVKNMKFKV
+485 DVKSMKFKV
-494 GDDEIEVTAS
+494 GDEEIEVTAS
-504 KEAGISIKDLADKG
+504 KKAGISIKDLADKG

-525 GTLVASREVTAADDN
+525 GTLVASREVTAVDDN
-540 AKAMFDKYFG
+540 AKAMLDKYFG

-555 VPATSS
+555 VPAAGN

-570 STLEVSTD
+570 STIDVSTD
-578 GENFTKYTSA
+578 GEHFTTYTSA

-601 TDVKEFK
+601 TNVKEFK

-614 FITVETKKDSSG
+614 YITVETKKDTSG
-626 IKDVIKGFVEDYN
+626 IKDVLKGFVEDYN
-639 KLIEDLYKE
+639 NLIGDLYKE
-648 VNTKRPQKNKAYFD
+648 VSTKRPQKNKAYFD

-667 QKDEMESDE
+667 QKDEMDADE
-676 IEKWEEQA
+676 IEKWEDQA

-697 FLSEIRGVMAKGIG
+697 FLTEIRGVMSRGIN
-711 GFTLKDMG
+711 GFTLRDMG
-719 VELTKDWRDNG
+719 IKLTDNWRDNG
-730 KLEIKEDKLDSAI
+730 KLEIDEAKMDSAI

-750 ADFFTGPDGLASR
+750 ADFFTGSDGLAAR
-763 LESTIDKAIS
+763 LEKTVDKAIS
-773 TKTKRYG
+773 TKTKNYG

-798 IYKEMQSIQSIIDKL
+798 IYKEMQSIQNIIDKL
-813 NEKYEKEQ
+813 NEKYESEQ
-821 DRYWNQFTA
+821 ERYWSQFTA

>member
-1 MIVMSTISN
+1 MSSP
-10 NRAVSSRNRMAGL
+10 NRMAGL
-23 MSGLETEELVKAM
+23 MSGLETEDIVKAM
-36 TANTKNRINSKQQK
+36 SANTKNRINSKQQK

-67 IKDFQNKYLNLDSDT
+67 ISDFKNKYLDLTSSS
-82 SIKANKILKKCI
+82 SIKANAILKKCLA
-94 STSSNDKITATA
+94 TSSNDKITATA
-106 AAGAVPAKYTI
+106 SAGATPAKYTI
-117 REAAAAK
+117 REATAAK
-124 TASVTS
+124 TASVSS

-146 KNGKNYEVKIKLDG
+146 KRGKNYEVNVKLDG
-160 AQRTIVFAGGK
+160 AVKTVVFTGG
-171 DAAETQQNFL
+171 ANAEETKQNFL
-181 DAANSAISDIVHTG
+181 DAANNAISDIVHTG

-206 VFNGAGDGIYHVF
+206 VFNGAGDKIYHTF

-226 NMEEGLGI
+226 NMEEALGI
-234 DGDRISRISNSAK
+234 DGDRISRISKSAK
-247 LGDIGFNN
+247 LGEIGFDN

-274 FTEDTTVSEMVNK
+274 FTEDTTVSEMLNK
-287 INTSDAGVKIT
+287 INTSNAGVT
-298 FSNVS
+298 MSFSTVG

-315 GQELNLYQTGGT
+315 GQELNIYQTGGT

-364 TKLKSGFE
+364 SKLKSGFE

-383 IDGKDRTFEW
+383 IDGKNRTFEW
-393 DLSDVLKKKDDGEE
+393 DLSNDLPKKDDGETYSNE
-407 YTTTEISKAL
+407 QISEVL
-417 QAKLDAELAEDD
+417 QQRLAMELAEDD
-429 MGGRDVI
+429 VRGRDVV

-451 YDHKFTV
+451 YDHKFTI

-465 EPGKTNERMV
+465 DVGKTNEKMV
-475 NGDEMYVIAP
+475 TGDEMYVIAP
-485 GVKNMKFKV
+485 DVKSMKFKV
-494 GDDEIEVTAS
+494 GNEEIEVTAS
-504 KEAGISIKDLADKG
+504 KKAGISIKDLADKG

-525 GTLVASREVTAADDN
+525 GTFVASREVTAVDDN

-555 VPATSS
+555 VPASDN

-570 STLEVSTD
+570 STIDVSTD
-578 GENFTKYTSA
+578 GEHFTTYTSA

-601 TDVKEFK
+601 TNVKEFK

-614 FITVETKKDSSG
+614 YITVETKKDTSG
-626 IKDVIKGFVEDYN
+626 IKDVLKGFVEDYN
-639 KLIEDLYKE
+639 KLLEDLYGE
-648 VNTKRPQKNKAYFD
+648 INTKRPQKNKAYFD

-667 QKDEMESDE
+667 QKDEMDADE

-697 FLSEIRGVMAKGIG
+697 FLTEIRGVMSRGIN
-711 GFTLKDMG
+711 GFTLRDMG
-719 VELTKDWRDNG
+719 IKLTDNWRDNG
-730 KLEIKEDKLDSAI
+730 KLEIDEAKMDSAI

-750 ADFFTGPDGLASR
+750 ADFFTGPDGLAAR
-763 LESTIDKAIS
+763 LEKTVDKAIS
-773 TKTKRYG
+773 TKTKNYG

-798 IYKEMQSIQSIIDKL
+798 IYKQMQSIQDIIDKL
-813 NEKYEKEQ
+813 NKKYESEQ
-821 DRYWNQFTA
+821 ERYWSQFTA
-830 LEKYMAQMQQQ
+830 LEKYMSQMQQQ
-841 ASYFMQE
+841 SSYFTQE

>member
-1 MIVMSTISN
+1 
-10 NRAVSSRNRMAGL
+10 A
-23 MSGLETEELVKAM
+23 TEDLVKAM
-36 TANTKNRINSKQQK
+36 SANTKSRINSKQQK

-67 IKDFQNKYLNLDSDT
+67 ISEFKDKYLNLT
-82 SIKANKILKKCI
+82 SSSSVKANAILKKCLA
-94 STSSNDKITATA
+94 TSSNEKITATA
-106 AAGAVPAKYTI
+106 SAGATPAKYTI

-124 TASVTS
+124 TASVSS

-146 KNGKNYEVKIKLDG
+146 KNGKNYEVKVKLDG
-160 AQRTIVFAGGK
+160 AVKTVVFTGG
-171 DAAETQQNFL
+171 ANAEETKQNFL
-181 DAANSAISDIVHTG
+181 DAANNAIADITGTG
-195 QKFEINDESRM
+195 QQFEINDESRL
-206 VFNGAGDGIYHVF
+206 VFNGNGDNIYHTF
-219 EITDGGD
+219 EITDGGA
-226 NMEEGLGI
+226 NMEEALGI
-234 DGDRISRISNSAK
+234 DGDRISRISKSAK

-274 FTEDTTVSEMVNK
+274 FTEDTTVSEMLNT
-287 INTSDAGVKIT
+287 INTSNAGVT
-298 FSNVS
+298 MSFSTVG
-303 QSFTLETKDTGA
+303 QSFTIESKDTGA

-347 AKIEYAI
+347 TKIEYAI

-364 TKLKSGFE
+364 SKLKSGF
-372 STDDKFKFTLN
+372 DDGEKFSFTLN
-383 IDGKDRTFEW
+383 IDGKDRKFEW
-393 DLSDVLKKKDDGEE
+393 DLSKVLPKKDDGEE
-407 YTTTEISKAL
+407 YSASEINEQL
-417 QAKLDAELAEDD
+417 QGQLKMELAVDD
-429 MGGRDVI
+429 ITGKEKL

-451 YDHKFTV
+451 NDHKFTV

-465 EPGKTNERMV
+465 EVGKTNERMV
-475 NGDEMYVIAP
+475 TGDEMYVIAP
-485 GVKNMKFKV
+485 NVKSMKFKV
-494 GDDEIEVTAS
+494 GDEEIEVTAS
-504 KEAGISIKDLADKG
+504 KNTGISIKDLADKG

-525 GTLVASREVTAADDN
+525 GTLVASREVTALDDN

-550 GKETL
+550 DKETL
-555 VPATSS
+555 VPASDN

-578 GENFTKYTSA
+578 GEHFTTYTSA

-601 TDVKEFK
+601 SNIKEFK

-614 FITVETKKDSSG
+614 YITIETKKDTSG
-626 IKDVIKGFVEDYN
+626 IKDVLKGFVEDYN
-639 KLIEDLYKE
+639 KLLEDLYGEINTSRPKE
-648 VNTKRPQKNKAYFD
+648 SNAYFD

-667 QKDEMESDE
+667 QKDEMDADE
-676 IEKWEEQA
+676 IEKWEEKA
-684 KQGLLYR
+684 KTGLLYR

-697 FLSEIRGVMAKGIG
+697 FLTEIRGVMSRGID
-711 GFTLKDMG
+711 GFTLRDMG
-719 VELTKDWRDNG
+719 IKLTDNWRDNG
-730 KLEIKEDKLDSAI
+730 KLEIDEAKMDSAI

-750 ADFFTGPDGLASR
+750 ADFFTGTNGLAAK

-773 TKTKRYG
+773 TKTKKYG

-798 IYKEMQSIQSIIDKL
+798 IYKQMQSIQDIIDKL
-813 NEKYEKEQ
+813 NEKYESEQ
-821 DRYWNQFTA
+821 ERYWSKFTT
-830 LEKYMAQMQQQ
+830 LEKYMSQMQQQ
-841 ASYFMQE
+841 ASYFMSE

>member
-1 MIVMSTISN
+1 MSTISN
-10 NRAVSSRNRMAGL
+10 NSNRSVSSPNRMAGL
-23 MSGLETEELVKAM
+23 MSGLETEDIVKAM

-67 IKDFQNKYLNLDSDT
+67 ISDFKNKYLDLTSSS
-82 SIKANKILKKCI
+82 SIKANAILKKCLA
-94 STSSNDKITATA
+94 TSSNDKITATA
-106 AAGAVPAKYTI
+106 SAGATPAKYTI
-117 REAAAAK
+117 REATAAK
-124 TASVTS
+124 TASVSS

-146 KNGKNYEVKIKLDG
+146 KRGKNYEVNVKLDG
-160 AQRTIVFAGGK
+160 AVKTVVFTGG
-171 DAAETQQNFL
+171 ANAEETKQNFL
-181 DAANSAISDIVHTG
+181 DAANNAISDIVHTG

-206 VFNGAGDGIYHVF
+206 VFNGAGDKIYHTF

-226 NMEEGLGI
+226 NMEEALGI
-234 DGDRISRISNSAK
+234 DGDRISRISKSAK
-247 LGDIGFNN
+247 LGEIGFDN

-274 FTEDTTVSEMVNK
+274 FTEDTTVSEMLNK
-287 INTSDAGVKIT
+287 INTSNAGVT
-298 FSNVS
+298 MSFSTVG

-315 GQELNLYQTGGT
+315 GQELNIYQTGGT

-347 AKIEYAI
+347 AKIEYAV

-364 TKLKSGFE
+364 TKLKSGFDE
-372 STDDKFKFTLN
+372 NDDKFKFTLN

-393 DLSDVLKKKDDGEE
+393 DMSDILPKPDDGEE
-407 YTTTEISKAL
+407 YSASEINAAL
-417 QAKLDAELAEDD
+417 QDKLALQLADDDMAGKGKLDLK
-429 MGGRDVI
+429 I
-436 DLEIKYDSNGLTLTS
+436 SYDSNGLTLTS
-451 YDHKFTV
+451 YDHKFTI

-465 EPGKTNERMV
+465 DPGKTNEKMV

-485 GVKNMKFKV
+485 DVKSMKFKV
-494 GDDEIEVTAS
+494 GDEEIEVTAS
-504 KEAGISIKDLADKG
+504 KKAGISIKDLADKG

-525 GTLVASREVTAADDN
+525 GTLVASREVTAVDDN
-540 AKAMFDKYFG
+540 AKAMLDKYFG

-555 VPATSS
+555 VPAAGN

-570 STLEVSTD
+570 STIDVSTD
-578 GENFTKYTSA
+578 GEHFTTYTSA

-601 TDVKEFK
+601 TNVKEFK

-614 FITVETKKDSSG
+614 YITVETKKDTSG
-626 IKDVIKGFVEDYN
+626 IKDVLKGFVEDYN
-639 KLIEDLYKE
+639 NLIGDLYKE
-648 VNTKRPQKNKAYFD
+648 VSTKRPQKNKAYFD

-667 QKDEMESDE
+667 QKDEMDADE
-676 IEKWEEQA
+676 IEKWEDQA

-697 FLSEIRGVMAKGIG
+697 FLTEIRGVMSRGIN
-711 GFTLKDMG
+711 GFTLRDMG
-719 VELTKDWRDNG
+719 IKLTDNWRDNG
-730 KLEIKEDKLDSAI
+730 KLEIDEAKMDSAI

-750 ADFFTGPDGLASR
+750 ADFFTGSDGLAAR
-763 LESTIDKAIS
+763 LEKTVDKAIS
-773 TKTKRYG
+773 TKTKNYG

-798 IYKEMQSIQSIIDKL
+798 IYKEMQSIQNIIDKL
-813 NEKYEKEQ
+813 NEKYESEQ
-821 DRYWNQFTA
+821 ERYWSQFTA

>member
-62 SIISK
+62 SVISK
-67 IKDFQNKYLNLDSDT
+67 IKDFQDKYLNLT
-82 SIKANKILKKCI
+82 SPTSVKANAILKKCT

-106 AAGAVPAKYTI
+106 SAGATPAKYTI
-117 REAAAAK
+117 REATAAK

-160 AQRTIVFAGGK
+160 AEKTIVFTGGK

-181 DAANSAISDIVHTG
+181 DAANNAISDVVHTG

-206 VFNGAGDGIYHVF
+206 VFNGAGDDIYHVF
-219 EITDGGD
+219 EITDGGE
-226 NMEEGLGI
+226 NMKEGLGI
-234 DGDRISRISNSAK
+234 DGDRISRVSNSAK
-247 LGDIGFNN
+247 LGDIGFKN

-303 QSFTLETKDTGA
+303 QSFTLETKNTGA
-315 GQELNLYQTGGT
+315 GQELSLYQTGGT

-347 AKIEYAI
+347 AKIEYTI

-364 TKLKSGFE
+364 SKLKSGFE

-485 GVKNMKFKV
+485 GVKSMKFKV
-494 GDDEIEVTAS
+494 GDEEIEVTAS
-504 KEAGISIKDLADKG
+504 KKEGISIKDLADKG

-540 AKAMFDKYFG
+540 AKAMFKKYFG

-555 VPATSS
+555 VPATSN

-578 GENFTKYTSA
+578 GEHFTKYTSA

-614 FITVETKKDSSG
+614 YITVETKKDTSG

-691 DNNIQK
+691 DTNIQK
-697 FLSEIRGVMAKGIG
+697 FLSEIRGVMSRGIG

-719 VELTKDWRDNG
+719 VQLTENWRDNG

-821 DRYWNQFTA
+821 NRYWNQFTA

>member
-1 MIVMSTISN
+1 MSTISN

-62 SIISK
+62 SVISK
-67 IKDFQNKYLNLDSDT
+67 IKDFQDKYLNLT
-82 SIKANKILKKCI
+82 SPTSVKANAILKKCT

-106 AAGAVPAKYTI
+106 SAGATPAKYTI
-117 REAAAAK
+117 REATAAK

-160 AQRTIVFAGGK
+160 AEKTIVFTGGK

-181 DAANSAISDIVHTG
+181 DAANNAISDVVHTG

-206 VFNGAGDGIYHVF
+206 VFNGAGDDIYHVF
-219 EITDGGD
+219 EITDGGE
-226 NMEEGLGI
+226 NMKEGLGI
-234 DGDRISRISNSAK
+234 DGDRISRVSNSAK
-247 LGDIGFNN
+247 LGDIGFKN

-303 QSFTLETKDTGA
+303 QSFTLETKNTGA
-315 GQELNLYQTGGT
+315 GQELSLYQTGGT

-347 AKIEYAI
+347 AKIEYTI

-364 TKLKSGFE
+364 SKLKSGFE

-485 GVKNMKFKV
+485 GVKSMKFKV
-494 GDDEIEVTAS
+494 GDEEIEVTAS
-504 KEAGISIKDLADKG
+504 KKEGISIKDLADKG

-540 AKAMFDKYFG
+540 AKAMFKKYFG

-555 VPATSS
+555 VPATSN

-578 GENFTKYTSA
+578 GEHFTKYTSA

-614 FITVETKKDSSG
+614 YITVETKKDTSG

-691 DNNIQK
+691 DTNIQK
-697 FLSEIRGVMAKGIG
+697 FLSEIRGVMSRGIG

-719 VELTKDWRDNG
+719 VQLTENWRDNG

-821 DRYWNQFTA
+821 NRYWNQFTA

>member
-1 MIVMSTISN
+1 MSTISN
-10 NRAVSSRNRMAGL
+10 NSNRSVSSPNRMAGL
-23 MSGLETEELVKAM
+23 MSGLETEDIVKAM

-67 IKDFQNKYLNLDSDT
+67 ISDFKNKYLDLTSSS
-82 SIKANKILKKCI
+82 SIKANAILKKCLA
-94 STSSNDKITATA
+94 TSSNDKITATA
-106 AAGAVPAKYTI
+106 SAGATPAKYTI
-117 REAAAAK
+117 REATAAK
-124 TASVTS
+124 TASVSS

-146 KNGKNYEVKIKLDG
+146 KRGKNYEVNVKLDG
-160 AQRTIVFAGGK
+160 AVKTVVFTGG
-171 DAAETQQNFL
+171 ANAEETKQNFL
-181 DAANSAISDIVHTG
+181 DAANNAISDIVHTG

-206 VFNGAGDGIYHVF
+206 VFNGAGDKIYHTF

-226 NMEEGLGI
+226 NMEEALGI
-234 DGDRISRISNSAK
+234 DGDRISRISKSAK
-247 LGDIGFNN
+247 LGEIGFDN

-274 FTEDTTVSEMVNK
+274 FTEDTTVSEMLNK
-287 INTSDAGVKIT
+287 INTSNAGVT
-298 FSNVS
+298 MSFSTVG

-315 GQELNLYQTGGT
+315 GQELNIYQTGGT

-347 AKIEYAI
+347 AKIEYAV

-364 TKLKSGFE
+364 TKLKSGFDE
-372 STDDKFKFTLN
+372 NDDKFKFTLN

-393 DLSDVLKKKDDGEE
+393 DMSDILPKPDDGEE
-407 YTTTEISKAL
+407 YSASEINAAL
-417 QAKLDAELAEDD
+417 QDKLALQLADDDMAGKGKLDLK
-429 MGGRDVI
+429 I
-436 DLEIKYDSNGLTLTS
+436 SYDSNGLTLTS
-451 YDHKFTV
+451 YDHKFTI

-465 EPGKTNERMV
+465 DPGKTNEKMV

-485 GVKNMKFKV
+485 DVKSMKFKV
-494 GDDEIEVTAS
+494 GDEEIEVTAS
-504 KEAGISIKDLADKG
+504 KKAGISIKDLADKG

-525 GTLVASREVTAADDN
+525 GTLVASREVTAVDDN

-555 VPATSS
+555 VPAAGN

-570 STLEVSTD
+570 STIDVSTD
-578 GENFTKYTSA
+578 GEHFTTYTSA

-601 TDVKEFK
+601 TNVKEFK

-614 FITVETKKDSSG
+614 YITVETKKDTSG
-626 IKDVIKGFVEDYN
+626 IKDVLKGFVEDYN
-639 KLIEDLYKE
+639 NLIGDLYKE
-648 VNTKRPQKNKAYFD
+648 VSTKRPQKNKAYFD

-667 QKDEMESDE
+667 QKDEMDADE
-676 IEKWEEQA
+676 IEKWEDQA

-697 FLSEIRGVMAKGIG
+697 FLTEIRGVMSRGIN
-711 GFTLKDMG
+711 GFTLRDMG
-719 VELTKDWRDNG
+719 IKLTDNWRDNG
-730 KLEIKEDKLDSAI
+730 KLEIDEAKMDSAI

-750 ADFFTGPDGLASR
+750 ADFFTGSDGLAAR
-763 LESTIDKAIS
+763 LEKTVDKAIS
-773 TKTKRYG
+773 TKTKNYG

-798 IYKEMQSIQSIIDKL
+798 IYKEMQSIQNIIDKL
-813 NEKYEKEQ
+813 NEKYESEQ
-821 DRYWNQFTA
+821 ERYWSQFTA

>member
-1 MIVMSTISN
+1 MSSP
-10 NRAVSSRNRMAGL
+10 NRMAGL
-23 MSGLETEELVKAM
+23 MSGLETEDIVKAM

-67 IKDFQNKYLNLDSDT
+67 ISDFKNKYLDLTSSS
-82 SIKANKILKKCI
+82 SIKANAILKKCLA
-94 STSSNDKITATA
+94 TSSNDKITATA
-106 AAGAVPAKYTI
+106 SAGATPAKYTI
-117 REAAAAK
+117 REATAAK
-124 TASVTS
+124 TASVSS

-146 KNGKNYEVKIKLDG
+146 KRGKNYEVNVKLDG
-160 AQRTIVFAGGK
+160 AVKTVVFTGG
-171 DAAETQQNFL
+171 ANAEETKQNFL
-181 DAANSAISDIVHTG
+181 DAANNAISDIVHTG

-206 VFNGAGDGIYHVF
+206 VFNGAGDKIYHTF

-226 NMEEGLGI
+226 NMEEALGI
-234 DGDRISRISNSAK
+234 DGDRISRISKSAK
-247 LGDIGFNN
+247 LGEIGFDN

-274 FTEDTTVSEMVNK
+274 FTEDTTVSEMLNK
-287 INTSDAGVKIT
+287 INTSNAGVT
-298 FSNVS
+298 MSFSTVG

-315 GQELNLYQTGGT
+315 GQELNIYQTGGT

-347 AKIEYAI
+347 AKIEYAV

-364 TKLKSGFE
+364 TKLKSGFDE
-372 STDDKFKFTLN
+372 NDDKFKFTLN

-393 DLSDVLKKKDDGEE
+393 DMSDILPKPDDGEE
-407 YTTTEISKAL
+407 YSASEINAAL
-417 QAKLDAELAEDD
+417 QDKLALQLADDDMAGKGKLDLK
-429 MGGRDVI
+429 I
-436 DLEIKYDSNGLTLTS
+436 SYDSNGLTLTS
-451 YDHKFTV
+451 YDHKFTI

-465 EPGKTNERMV
+465 DPGKTNEKMV

-485 GVKNMKFKV
+485 DVKSMKFKV
-494 GDDEIEVTAS
+494 GDEEIEVTAS
-504 KEAGISIKDLADKG
+504 KKAGISIKDLADKG

-525 GTLVASREVTAADDN
+525 GTLVASREVTAVDDN

-555 VPATSS
+555 VPAAGN

-570 STLEVSTD
+570 STIDVSTD
-578 GENFTKYTSA
+578 GEHFTTYTSA

-601 TDVKEFK
+601 TNVNEFK

-614 FITVETKKDSSG
+614 YITVETKKDTSG
-626 IKDVIKGFVEDYN
+626 IKDVLKGFVEDYN
-639 KLIEDLYKE
+639 NLIGDLYKE
-648 VNTKRPQKNKAYFD
+648 VSTKRPQKNKAYFD

-667 QKDEMESDE
+667 QKDEMDADE
-676 IEKWEEQA
+676 IEKWEDQA

-697 FLSEIRGVMAKGIG
+697 FLTEIRGVMSRGIN
-711 GFTLKDMG
+711 GFTLRDMG
-719 VELTKDWRDNG
+719 IKLTDNWRDNG
-730 KLEIKEDKLDSAI
+730 KLEIDEAKMDSAI

-750 ADFFTGPDGLASR
+750 ADFFTGSDGLAAR
-763 LESTIDKAIS
+763 LEKTVDKAIS
-773 TKTKRYG
+773 TKTKNYG

-798 IYKEMQSIQSIIDKL
+798 IYKEMQSIQNIIDKL
-813 NEKYEKEQ
+813 NEKYESEQ
-821 DRYWNQFTA
+821 ERYWSQFTA

>member
-10 NRAVSSRNRMAGL
+10 NRSVSSRNRMAGL

-62 SIISK
+62 SVISK
-67 IKDFQNKYLNLDSDT
+67 IKDFQDKYLNLT
-82 SIKANKILKKCI
+82 SPTSVKANAILKKCI
-94 STSSNDKITATA
+94 STSSNEKITATA
-106 AAGAVPAKYTI
+106 AAGASPAKYTI

-130 GGSVAGGSI
+130 GGAVAGGSI

-146 KNGKNYEVKIKLDG
+146 KKDKNYEVKIKLDG
-160 AQRTIVFAGGK
+160 AEKTIVFTGGK
-171 DAAETQQNFL
+171 NAAETQKNFL
-181 DAANSAISDIVHTG
+181 DAANNAISDIVHTG

-206 VFNGAGDGIYHVF
+206 VFNGAGDNIYHTF
-219 EITDGGD
+219 EITNGGEH
-226 NMEEGLGI
+226 MKEALGL
-234 DGDRISRISNSAK
+234 DSDKISRISKSAK
-247 LGDIGFNN
+247 LGEIGFNN
-255 KLVSEDGKYNIN
+255 KLVSEDGKFNIN

-274 FTEDTTVSEMVNK
+274 FTEDTTVSEMLNK
-287 INTSDAGVKIT
+287 INASDAGVTMT
-298 FSNVS
+298 FSTVG
-303 QSFTLETKDTGA
+303 QSFTLESKDTGA
-315 GQELNLYQTGGT
+315 GQELSLYQTGGN

-347 AKIEYAI
+347 AKIEYAV

-364 TKLKSGFE
+364 AKLKNGF
-372 STDDKFKFTLN
+372 DDGEKFTFTLN
-383 IDGKDRTFEW
+383 IDGKDRKFEW
-393 DLSDVLKKKDDGEE
+393 DLSKELKKRNDGEE
-407 YTTTEISKAL
+407 YSTTEINEAL
-417 QAKLDAELAEDD
+417 QKKLKAELADD
-429 MGGRDVI
+429 SVSGQEKL
-436 DLEIKYDSNGLTLTS
+436 DLEIKYDANGLTLTS
-451 YDHKFTV
+451 DDHKFTV

-465 EPGKTNERMV
+465 DPGKTNEKMV
-475 NGDEMYVIAP
+475 TGDEMYVIAP
-485 GVKNMKFKV
+485 GVESMKFKI
-494 GDDEIEVTAS
+494 GGEEIEVTAS
-504 KEAGISIKDLADKG
+504 KKAGISIKDLADKG
-518 LFNIRSD
+518 LFNIRND
-525 GTLVASREVTAADDN
+525 GTLVATGEITAVDAN

-555 VPATSS
+555 SPAS
-561 DVYTAYGSN
+561 DNDVFTAYGSN

-601 TDVKEFK
+601 TNVKEFK

-614 FITVETKKDSSG
+614 LITVETKKDTSG
-626 IKDVIKGFVEDYN
+626 IKDVLKGFVEDYN

-648 VNTKRPQKNKAYFD
+648 VSTSRPKESNAYFD
-662 PLTDE
+662 PLTEE
-667 QKDEMESDE
+667 QKDEMDDDE
-676 IEKWEEQA
+676 IEKWEEKA
-684 KQGLLYR
+684 KTGLLYR

-697 FLSEIRGVMAKGIG
+697 FLTEIRGVMSRGID
-711 GFTLKDMG
+711 GFTLRDMG
-719 VELTKDWRDNG
+719 IKLTDNWRDNG
-730 KLEIKEDKLDSAI
+730 KLEIDEAKMDSAI

-750 ADFFTGPDGLASR
+750 ADFFTGTNGLAAK

-773 TKTKRYG
+773 TKTKKYG
-780 YLTSLAGMENTKT
+780 YLTSLAGMANTKT

-798 IYKEMQSIQSIIDKL
+798 IYKQMQSIQSIIDKL
-813 NEKYEKEQ
+813 NEKYESEQ